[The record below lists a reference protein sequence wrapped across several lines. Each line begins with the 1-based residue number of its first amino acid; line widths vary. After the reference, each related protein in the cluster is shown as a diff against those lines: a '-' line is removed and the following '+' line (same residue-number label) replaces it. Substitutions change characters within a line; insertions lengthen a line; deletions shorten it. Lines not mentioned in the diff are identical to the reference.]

1 MGNQVDN
8 RVVQLEMQND
18 SFEKGANQSIKTL
31 DKLDNAL
38 NLKNGKRSFSEV
50 EAAAEKCNFSPLLGA
65 ADKVIGKFSALEI
78 AGITALSN
86 ITNRAVNA
94 GINLAKSL
102 SVDQITSGFSKYQ
115 QKTANVQTL
124 VNSTGKSIDEINQY
138 LDRLMWFSDETSYG
152 FTDMTQ
158 ALATMVNAGGDIDK
172 IVPMIEGMANA
183 TAFAG
188 KGAAEFNRV
197 IYNLNQSYSQGFL
210 TYMDWKSV
218 QMAGANS
225 KQLVETL
232 IRAGEEAGTIK
243 KGEVTID
250 NFTSTLSKRWANRE
264 VMEKAFGYFDEMT
277 QKAYEM
283 IGTVDEQGNKIEN
296 ATQAYDIL
304 AKKYDGVSINAAK
317 AAQEAKSLNEAI
329 DSTKDAVSSG
339 WMRTFEIIIGDYEQA
354 KELWSSVAD
363 GLWTIFAGGFEARN
377 TMLQEAFQT
386 EPVEDYAKSLEK
398 AGIKF
403 DEFRHKMAKAY
414 ADKVGMPEW
423 MTFTDFEATISKATN
438 FSELLKESWVN
449 SSLLEQTIGQFTPK
463 ISEAATETKE
473 LSLNVKDIIN
483 DVKAGKYGKTLAE
496 QQQNLIA
503 AGIDGSSL
511 GKDWLSKWRT
521 AVTNNNKKALQE
533 INKSLS
539 KTVTTT
545 VESTEALEGQ
555 AEAFDELKQKAKDF
569 DNSYYASNSGRTI
582 MLAGIANVLKAI
594 GDRLG
599 TVKDAWD
606 EAFPMITAERL
617 KGMLITFHRFSETLK
632 MSEAEGHLIAAV
644 SNRVFANLSKIK
656 DILGSIGSVAMSAIK
671 LGGRFGDWFIHLK
684 PVQEALGRI
693 KDYLK
698 FFDNNFG
705 GGLKRINNS
714 LRGLK
719 SYIDQIVKG
728 DFDKLVEKFKKLGRY
743 MAPFVNA
750 WNEIKTVST
759 PVITA
764 IGTFLT
770 KVWNEFATAAM
781 PVITSIKSFFMGI
794 GGWIYTNAVNPFGKF
809 ISSVA
814 NSEKPI
820 ETLINGVKAFGKN
833 TYDAIKMFGLFA
845 LDSVYE
851 KLPDKVKK
859 LGTLFQPVI
868 SLFSKVSSSI
878 KSFFMDI
885 GGWINTNAIAP
896 FAEFIKSVVNSEK
909 PIDTLIYGIRTF
921 NSYMYHTIKSFNR
934 ASSKK
939 LAKFFSPLIS
949 GWKKLKLAS
958 APVIAGISQFFVNL
972 GTWIN
977 LKAIQPFAEFVSS
990 VIHSEKP
997 IQTLIDGIKQFGS
1010 NAFASIKK
1018 VIDAVKNFKFS
1029 DAISKLSDKFPAVA
1043 TAIDKVSEAFKKLTT
1058 NADGT
1063 KKSLDFS
1070 KVISAITFAGLIG
1083 AVAELAHALTTIQKA
1098 ADTIKTTFA
1107 NINKVVTRKFT
1118 NRFEKNVY
1126 AVAYAVVAFAASIY
1140 VLSKIP
1146 EEKLKAAVGSILAL
1160 MVALGVLSA
1169 VMTLVAKR
1177 LSNKN
1182 IKALNGL
1189 AKPMLALSTSL
1200 LILSLAA
1207 KKMSSAFDGL
1217 TGFEETMTRVVG
1229 ILALVGGLGL
1239 ELIGFATL
1247 MMLMKGK
1254 IAASAIVLVVIA
1266 TAILM
1271 MASAINSIAD
1281 VKLSDDAKLILDRI
1295 IMVGA
1300 IVAAIASFGNPAN
1313 VKGFSTFTNIIVS
1326 LAALAAAMYFGM
1338 LALQKMKEFK
1348 YEDVINSLDKVAII
1362 LGIVIGL
1369 GFILQLLSKSIQPIT
1384 KAIAR
1389 LSIAVFALIGAMYL
1403 ISLLVGKLSAMAD
1416 TGNIDAGVRAMTS
1429 IALAVAMLMAVMGA
1443 SLKISGNSAKG
1454 AIKMATS
1461 LLIVVVAMASMV
1473 AVLKVIDVMFSGMT
1487 ARSIAKIAHIFGGIV
1502 VVIAALALAI
1512 GYAGKLGEGKGIG
1525 VLIAALAGIVVLTAV
1540 LIVLT
1545 NFNFMQL
1552 LPGLIAIIVV
1562 AAAIGGVM
1570 LAVGK
1575 AVAAANKNGKGASGL
1590 LAAAFVLIS
1599 IGAALAIVAS
1609 QPWLNIVLA
1618 GAAMVAALWFVSAA
1632 IRYLGETKINWQSLG
1647 AIAAAIA
1654 VLLTIAFAIKTVVPA
1669 LIAIT
1674 SVPWQSLLVNTL
1686 ILVGA
1691 IGILVAGFM
1700 LLSTFVGTVPPAIAV
1715 LAVVAVTLVAIGVL
1729 FVAFAASMAILA
1741 NVNYGAIATGL
1752 LLCIDPMSQIGT
1764 IAIGLILG
1772 AVGVALFAGAIAL
1785 LGLAGKYSA
1794 AGITAF
1800 GIALEYL
1807 LGILSAVGN
1816 AVQNSN
1822 GSIIGALAN
1831 LRGELATSAE
1841 SVEKDASRMKT
1852 ALSNINSADV
1862 IDAEGLFG
1870 DAKSAVSQMADGI
1883 DQNSGEIKNAAVGAI
1898 TSAGEAATQ
1907 EAGVQGKTAGEA
1919 FAANYYAAKEAGYQN
1934 MLIGQD
1940 GVGFTR
1946 MDPNMG
1952 MTNAPAKQEAQAA
1965 PKTSPTEMVKSWL
1978 GNMGT
1983 DLANYDFSSMASS
1996 FGGNLM
2002 SSIGTYLSGTGI
2014 NDFMTQLT
2022 GTFSEG
2028 DFTGVTDT
2036 IANVFGIDLT
2046 NSLSNQESTD
2056 AMKDAGEELMDKAT
2070 EGAKKVDASP
2080 AGTEWA
2086 NEVGSG
2092 MSGQKG
2098 ALESIARSLANAA
2111 MAAFKANW
2119 HPESLMSMASYAS
2132 YDDDVAVYSDD
2143 YDVEPM
2149 SITPVLDMSEVDAA
2163 VDDFGS
2169 VYTPTIRP
2177 TLDMSGADPA
2187 YANVSAV
2194 SARNTQKESGYE
2206 VETTRGTEQ
2215 PSSVNFVQNNYSPK
2229 NLSRVDIYR
2238 QTRNQLDMF
2247 EGMIKKK

>member
-473 LSLNVKDIIN
+473 LSLNVKDIVK

-555 AEAFDELKQKAKDF
+555 AEVFDELKQKAKDF

-599 TVKDAWD
+599 TVKNAWD

-656 DILGSIGSVAMSAIK
+656 DILGSIDSVAMSAIK

-693 KDYLK
+693 KDYLGII
-698 FFDNNFG
+698 DD
-705 GGLKRINNS
+705 GLGSGLDSVNNS
-714 LRGLK
+714 IRNFAVYL
-719 SYIDQIVKG
+719 DQIDNG
-728 DFDKLVEKFKKLGRY
+728 DFDKL
-743 MAPFVNA
+743 
-750 WNEIKTVST
+750 
-759 PVITA
+759 
-764 IGTFLT
+764 
-770 KVWNEFATAAM
+770 
-781 PVITSIKSFFMGI
+781 
-794 GGWIYTNAVNPFGKF
+794 
-809 ISSVA
+809 
-814 NSEKPI
+814 
-820 ETLINGVKAFGKN
+820 
-833 TYDAIKMFGLFA
+833 
-845 LDSVYE
+845 
-851 KLPDKVKK
+851 PDK
-859 LGTLFQPVI
+859 F
-868 SLFSKVSSSI
+868 
-878 KSFFMDI
+878 
-885 GGWINTNAIAP
+885 
-896 FAEFIKSVVNSEK
+896 
-909 PIDTLIYGIRTF
+909 
-921 NSYMYHTIKSFNR
+921 
-934 ASSKK
+934 KK
-939 LAKFFSPLIS
+939 LAKFFSPVIA
-949 GWKKLKLAS
+949 GWKKLKKAS
-958 APVIAGISQFFVNL
+958 VPVIASIGNFLMNS
-972 GTWIN
+972 GMWIYSN
-977 LKAIQPFAEFVSS
+977 VITPFAEFVSS

-1029 DAISKLSDKFPAVA
+1029 DVISKLSNKFPAVA
-1043 TAIDKVSEAFKKLTT
+1043 AAIDKVSEAFKKLTT

-1063 KKSLDFS
+1063 KKSLDFG

-1160 MVALGVLSA
+1160 MVALGILSA
-1169 VMTLVAKR
+1169 VMTFVAKR

-1369 GFILQLLSKSIQPIT
+1369 GFILQRLSKSIQPIT

-1416 TGNIDAGVRAMTS
+1416 TGNIDAGVRAMIS

-1443 SLKISGNSAKG
+1443 SLKISGNDAKG

-1461 LLIVVVAMASMV
+1461 LLIIVVAMAGIV
-1473 AVLKVIDVMFSGMT
+1473 AVLKMIDLAFGNMT

-1502 VVIAALALAI
+1502 LVIAALSLAI

-1540 LIVLT
+1540 LIILT
-1545 NFNFMQL
+1545 NFSWSQL
-1552 LPGLIAIIVV
+1552 WPGLVAIIGV
-1562 AAAIGGVM
+1562 AAAIGLVM
-1570 LAVGK
+1570 FAVGK
-1575 AVAAANKNGKGASGL
+1575 AAAAANKNGKGTRGL
-1590 LAAAFVLIS
+1590 LAAARVLIS
-1599 IGAALAIVAS
+1599 VGAAL
-1609 QPWLNIVLA
+1609 
-1618 GAAMVAALWFVSAA
+1618 
-1632 IRYLGETKINWQSLG
+1632 
-1647 AIAAAIA
+1647 A
-1654 VLLTIAFAIKTVVPA
+1654 VLLTIAFAIKLVVPA

-1741 NVNYGAIATGL
+1741 NVNYGAIVTGL

-1862 IDAEGLFG
+1862 IDTEGLLG

-1907 EAGVQGKTAGEA
+1907 EAGIQGKTAGEA

-1934 MLIGQD
+1934 MLMGQD
-1940 GVGFTR
+1940 GIGFTR

-1952 MTNAPAKQEAQAA
+1952 MTNAPAKQEEQEA
-1965 PKTSPTEMVKSWL
+1965 PKTNPTEMVKSWL

>member
-50 EAAAEKCNFSPLLGA
+50 EAAAEKCNFSPLLSA

-94 GINLAKSL
+94 GISLAKSL
-102 SVDQITSGFSKYQ
+102 SIDQITSGFSKYQ
-115 QKTANVQTL
+115 QKTSNVQTL

-339 WMRTFEIIIGDYEQA
+339 WMRTFEIIIGNYDQA

-377 TMLQEAFQT
+377 AMLQEAFQT

-403 DEFRHKMAKAY
+403 DEFKHKMARAY
-414 ADKVGMPEW
+414 ADKVGMPGW
-423 MTFTDFEATISKATN
+423 MTFNDFEATLSKATN

-449 SSLLEQTIGQFTPK
+449 SSLLGKTVEQFAPN
-463 ISEAATETKE
+463 ISEAVTETKE
-473 LSLNVKDIIN
+473 LSLNVKDVIK

-503 AGIDGSSL
+503 AGIDGSAL

-521 AVTNNNKKALQE
+521 AVTNNNKKAINE
-533 INKSLS
+533 INKSLA

-555 AEAFDELKQKAKDF
+555 AEVFDELKQKAKDF

-606 EAFPMITAERL
+606 EAFPMITADRL
-617 KGMLITFHRFSETLK
+617 KEMLVTFHRFSETLK
-632 MSEAEGHLIAAV
+632 MSEAEGNAIAAV
-644 SNRVFANLSKIK
+644 SNRVFANLSKVK
-656 DILGSIGSVAMSAIK
+656 DILGGVGQVALSALK
-671 LGGRFGDWFIHLK
+671 LGGRFSGWFVKLDF
-684 PVQEALGRI
+684 VQEALEKI
-693 KDYLK
+693 KDRLGIIDDGIGSGLDRANAAIRDFAKYL
-698 FFDNNFG
+698 
-705 GGLKRINNS
+705 
-714 LRGLK
+714 
-719 SYIDQIVKG
+719 DQIGKG
-728 DFDKLVEKFKKLGRY
+728 DFDTLPAKFKELARF
-743 MAPFVNA
+743 MTPFVNA
-750 WNEIKTVST
+750 WKRLRSAAE
-759 PVITA
+759 PVIA
-764 IGTFLT
+764 SIGTFL
-770 KVWNEFATAAM
+770 VN
-781 PVITSIKSFFMGI
+781 SGN
-794 GGWIYTNAVNPFGKF
+794 WIY
-809 ISSVA
+809 S
-814 NSEKPI
+814 
-820 ETLINGVKAFGKN
+820 
-833 TYDAIKMFGLFA
+833 
-845 LDSVYE
+845 
-851 KLPDKVKK
+851 
-859 LGTLFQPVI
+859 
-868 SLFSKVSSSI
+868 
-878 KSFFMDI
+878 
-885 GGWINTNAIAP
+885 NAIHP
-896 FAEFIKSVVNSEK
+896 F
-909 PIDTLIYGIRTF
+909 T
-921 NSYMYHTIKSFNR
+921 
-934 ASSKK
+934 
-939 LAKFFSPLIS
+939 
-949 GWKKLKLAS
+949 
-958 APVIAGISQFFVNL
+958 
-972 GTWIN
+972 
-977 LKAIQPFAEFVSS
+977 EFVSS

-997 IQTLIDGIKQFGS
+997 IQTLIDGMKQFG
-1010 NAFASIKK
+1010 NKAFASIKK
-1018 VIDAVKNFKFS
+1018 VIDAVRNFKFS
-1029 DAISKLSDKFPAVA
+1029 DAISKLSNKFPGIA
-1043 TAIDKVSEAFKKLTT
+1043 TAIDKVSEAFKNLTT
-1058 NADGT
+1058 NADDT
-1063 KKSLDFS
+1063 KKALDFG
-1070 KVISAITFAGLIG
+1070 KVISAVTFAGLI
-1083 AVAELAHALTTIQKA
+1083 IIA
-1098 ADTIKTTFA
+1098 ADLVKALNNVSKASEAIKGTATVFTSTITNTNKLITKRLA
-1107 NINKVVTRKFT
+1107 NDFDRHLRTI
-1118 NRFEKNVY
+1118 
-1126 AVAYAVVAFAASIY
+1126 AGAIVAFSVSVFI
-1140 VLSKIP
+1140 LSKVP
-1146 EEKLKAAVGSILAL
+1146 EGRLLACVGTIVAL
-1160 MVALGVLSA
+1160 MVVLGALSA
-1169 VMTLVAKR
+1169 FMVSSAKKLTGKDVKR
-1177 LSNKN
+1177 LQS
-1182 IKALNGL
+1182 L
-1189 AKPMLALSTSL
+1189 AKPMLALSVSL
-1200 LILSLAA
+1200 LILGSAV
-1207 KKMSSAFDGL
+1207 KKMATAFDGI
-1217 TGFEETMTRVVG
+1217 TGFKETITRAIG
-1229 ILALVGGLGL
+1229 ILLLIGGLGL
-1239 ELIGFATL
+1239 EIVGLAAL
-1247 MMLMKGK
+1247 MSLMRGK
-1254 IAASAIVLVVIA
+1254 VEAAAIVMILIA
-1266 TAILM
+1266 TAILIM
-1271 MASAINSIAD
+1271 SGALNSVKDI
-1281 VKLSDDAKLILDRI
+1281 KLSDDAKMIFGLIVI
-1295 IMVGA
+1295 VGLIVSA
-1300 IVAAIASFGNPAN
+1300 ISVFTSSN
-1313 VKGFSTFTNIIVS
+1313 VKGFSTFTNIVVS
-1326 LAALAAAMYFGM
+1326 LAAIAAGIYFTM
-1338 LALQKMKEFK
+1338 LAFEKLKTFNFTE
-1348 YEDVINSLDKVAII
+1348 
-1362 LGIVIGL
+1362 
-1369 GFILQLLSKSIQPIT
+1369 LLSKLGDVAVIFGILIGIGFVLQIVGRFIQPMT
-1384 KAIAR
+1384 KAIAQ
-1389 LSIAVFALIGAMYL
+1389 LSIGILALVGAMYL
-1403 ISLLVGKLSAMAD
+1403 VTLLVEKIANMKNTENLGGAVSAMA
-1416 TGNIDAGVRAMTS
+1416 T
-1429 IALAVAMLMAVMGA
+1429 IALSVAMLMLVLGA
-1443 SLKISGNSAKG
+1443 ALKISGNNAKG

-1461 LLIVVVAMASMV
+1461 MILITIAIAMLVGQLKIIDMLMGGMSTKHIIKLGLILAGLAS
-1473 AVLKVIDVMFSGMT
+1473 I
-1487 ARSIAKIAHIFGGIV
+1487 IAG
-1502 VVIAALALAI
+1502 LAI
-1512 GYAGKLGEGKGIG
+1512 AVGFAGKLGGGKGIG
-1525 VLIAALAGIVVLTAV
+1525 VLIAAIAGIVVLSAVLILLTNFPFTTILASAVGIFLVAAAIAAVMIAIGFAVKVATKETKGIGGLIAAAV
-1540 LIVLT
+1540 LIVALGVSLMLVAKMPWQGMIAGVLAMVVVMAALCGAIWALSKI
-1545 NFNFMQL
+1545 NLNVKSL
-1552 LPGLIAIIVV
+1552 L
-1562 AAAIGGVM
+1562 AIGS
-1570 LAVGK
+1570 AI
-1575 AVAAANKNGKGASGL
+1575 A
-1590 LAAAFVLIS
+1590 LI
-1599 IGAALAIVAS
+1599 
-1609 QPWLNIVLA
+1609 
-1618 GAAMVAALWFVSAA
+1618 
-1632 IRYLGETKINWQSLG
+1632 G
-1647 AIAAAIA
+1647 AIAAAIY
-1654 VLLTIAFAIKTVVPA
+1654 VIVPA
-1669 LIAIT
+1669 LATLAELPTMQLLKNAAIM
-1674 SVPWQSLLVNTL
+1674 VVAIGLLVAAFAGL
-1686 ILVGA
+1686 SMLVGS
-1691 IGILVAGFM
+1691 L
-1700 LLSTFVGTVPPAIAV
+1700 PPAIAV
-1715 LAVVAVTLVAIGVL
+1715 LAVLAVTLVAIGVL

-1807 LGILSAVGN
+1807 LGILSAIGN

-1822 GSIIGALAN
+1822 GNIIGALAN
-1831 LRGELATSAE
+1831 LRGELALSAE

-1852 ALSNINSADV
+1852 ALGDIASSDV
-1862 IDAEGLFG
+1862 IDTGGLLG
-1870 DAKSAVSQMADGI
+1870 DAKTAVSQMADGI
-1883 DQNSGEIKNAAVGAI
+1883 DHNSGEIKSAAVGAVA
-1898 TSAGEAATQ
+1898 SAGEAATQ
-1907 EAGVQGKTAGEA
+1907 EASTQGKTAGEA

-1934 MLIGQD
+1934 MLMGQD
-1940 GVGFTR
+1940 GTGFTR
-1946 MDPNMG
+1946 MDPNAG
-1952 MTNAPAKQEAQAA
+1952 MTNAPAKKEPQAE
-1965 PKTSPTEMVKSWL
+1965 PKTSPMDMVTGWI
-1978 GNMGT
+1978 GEMGT
-1983 DLANYDFSSMASS
+1983 GLANYDFSSMASM
-1996 FGGNLM
+1996 FGGNFM
-2002 SSIGTYLSGTGI
+2002 SSFGTYLSGTGL

-2022 GTFSEG
+2022 GSFSEG
-2028 DFTGVTDT
+2028 DFSSLTDM
-2036 IANVFGIDLT
+2036 IANTFGIDLT
-2046 NSLSNQESTD
+2046 NSLTNQESTD
-2056 AMKDAGEELMDKAT
+2056 AMKDAGEELLDKAT
-2070 EGAKKVDASP
+2070 DGAKKVDASP

-2092 MSGQKG
+2092 MSSQQG
-2098 ALESIARSLANAA
+2098 ALESIARRLANAA
-2111 MAAFKANW
+2111 TAAFKANW
-2119 HPESLMSMASYAS
+2119 HPESFMSTASYAS
-2132 YDDDVAVYSDD
+2132 YDDDVAAYSDD

-2206 VETTRGTEQ
+2206 VETTRGAEQ

-2238 QTRNQLDMF
+2238 QTKNQLDMF

>member
-50 EAAAEKCNFSPLLGA
+50 EAAAEKCNFSPLLNA

-94 GINLAKSL
+94 GINMAKSL

-250 NFTSTLSKRWANRE
+250 NFTRTLSKRWANRE

-304 AKKYDGVSINAAK
+304 AKKYNGVSINAAK
-317 AAQEAKSLNEAI
+317 AAQEAKSLTEAI

-339 WMRTFEIIIGDYEQA
+339 WMRTFEIIIGNYDQA

-377 TMLQEAFQT
+377 DMLQEAFQT

-449 SSLLEQTIGQFTPK
+449 SSLLGKTIEQFAPEIGSAGK
-463 ISEAATETKE
+463 ATKA
-473 LSLNVKDIIN
+473 LSVDIREVLKDVN
-483 DVKAGKYGKTLAE
+483 SGKYGYGIA
-496 QQQNLIA
+496 QQQKNLIK
-503 AGIDGSSL
+503 AGIDGSAL
-511 GKDWLSKWRT
+511 GKNWLRQWYNAVGSKSKKG
-521 AVTNNNKKALQE
+521 NKAIEE
-533 INKSLS
+533 INKSLN
-539 KTVTTT
+539 TT
-545 VESTEALEGQ
+545 VETVEFTSEAY
-555 AEAFDELKQKAKDF
+555 DELKQKAKDF

-599 TVKDAWD
+599 TVKNAWD

-656 DILGSIGSVAMSAIK
+656 DILGSIGSVAISAIK

-693 KDYLK
+693 KDYLGII
-698 FFDNNFG
+698 DD
-705 GGLKRINNS
+705 GLGSGLDSVNNS
-714 LRGLK
+714 IRNFAIYL
-719 SYIDQIVKG
+719 DQIDNG
-728 DFDKLVEKFKKLGRY
+728 DFDKL
-743 MAPFVNA
+743 
-750 WNEIKTVST
+750 
-759 PVITA
+759 
-764 IGTFLT
+764 
-770 KVWNEFATAAM
+770 
-781 PVITSIKSFFMGI
+781 
-794 GGWIYTNAVNPFGKF
+794 
-809 ISSVA
+809 
-814 NSEKPI
+814 
-820 ETLINGVKAFGKN
+820 
-833 TYDAIKMFGLFA
+833 
-845 LDSVYE
+845 
-851 KLPDKVKK
+851 PDK
-859 LGTLFQPVI
+859 F
-868 SLFSKVSSSI
+868 
-878 KSFFMDI
+878 
-885 GGWINTNAIAP
+885 
-896 FAEFIKSVVNSEK
+896 
-909 PIDTLIYGIRTF
+909 
-921 NSYMYHTIKSFNR
+921 
-934 ASSKK
+934 KK
-939 LAKFFSPLIS
+939 LAKFFSPVIA
-949 GWKKLKLAS
+949 GWKKLKKAS
-958 APVIAGISQFFVNL
+958 LPVIASIGNFLMNS
-972 GTWIN
+972 GMWIYSN
-977 LKAIQPFAEFVSS
+977 VITPFAEFVSS

-1010 NAFASIKK
+1010 NAFALIKK

-1029 DAISKLSDKFPAVA
+1029 DAISELSNKFPAVA

-1160 MVALGVLSA
+1160 MVALGILSA
-1169 VMTLVAKR
+1169 VMTFVAKR

-1369 GFILQLLSKSIQPIT
+1369 GFILQRLSKSIQPIT

-1416 TGNIDAGVRAMTS
+1416 TGNIDAGVRAMIS

-1443 SLKISGNSAKG
+1443 SLKISGNDAKG

-1461 LLIVVVAMASMV
+1461 LLIIVVAMAGIV
-1473 AVLKVIDVMFSGMT
+1473 AVLKTIDLAFGNMT

-1502 VVIAALALAI
+1502 LVIAALSLAI

-1525 VLIAALAGIVVLTAV
+1525 VLIAALADIVVLTAV
-1540 LIVLT
+1540 LIILT
-1545 NFNFMQL
+1545 NFSWSQL
-1552 LPGLIAIIVV
+1552 WPGLVAIIGV
-1562 AAAIGGVM
+1562 AAAIGLVM
-1570 LAVGK
+1570 FAVGK
-1575 AVAAANKNGKGASGL
+1575 AVAAANKNGKGTRGL
-1590 LAAAFVLIS
+1590 LAAALVLIS
-1599 IGAALAIVAS
+1599 VGAALAIVAS
-1609 QPWLNIVLA
+1609 QPWGSI
-1618 GAAMVAALWFVSAA
+1618 VAAGIVMVVALAAVSWA
-1632 IRYLGETKINWQSLG
+1632 ISYLSKTKVNLQSLG
-1647 AIAAAIA
+1647 AIVAAIA
-1654 VLLTIAFAIKTVVPA
+1654 VLLTIAFAIKLVVPA

-1741 NVNYGAIATGL
+1741 NVNYGAIVTGL

-1831 LRGELATSAE
+1831 LRGELAASAE

-1862 IDAEGLFG
+1862 IDTEGLLG

-1907 EAGVQGKTAGEA
+1907 EAGIQGKTAGEA

-1934 MLIGQD
+1934 MLMGQD
-1940 GVGFTR
+1940 GIGFTR

-1952 MTNAPAKQEAQAA
+1952 MTNAPAKQEEQEA
-1965 PKTSPTEMVKSWL
+1965 PKTNPTEMVKSWL
-1978 GNMGT
+1978 GTMGT

-2036 IANVFGIDLT
+2036 IANVFGLDLT
-2046 NSLSNQESTD
+2046 NSLTNQESTD
-2056 AMKDAGEELMDKAT
+2056 AMKDAGEEMMDKAT

-2080 AGTEWA
+2080 AGVEWA

-2098 ALESIARSLANAA
+2098 AIESIARSLANAA

-2132 YDDDVAVYSDD
+2132 YDDDVAAYSDD

-2163 VDDFGS
+2163 VDDFGT

>member
-403 DEFRHKMAKAY
+403 DEFKHKMAQAY

-423 MTFTDFEATISKATN
+423 MTQTDFEATITKATT

-449 SSLLEQTIGQFTPK
+449 SSLLEQTIGQFTPN
-463 ISEAATETKE
+463 ISEAVTETKE
-473 LSLNVKDIIN
+473 LSLNVKDIIK

-503 AGIDGSSL
+503 AGIDGSVM

-533 INKSLS
+533 INASLS

-545 VESTEALEGQ
+545 VESTEALEDQ
-555 AEAFDELKQKAKDF
+555 SEAFNELKQKAKDF

-582 MLAGIANVLKAI
+582 MLAGIANVLTAI

-632 MSEAEGHLIAAV
+632 MSEAEGNLIAAV

-656 DILGSIGSVAMSAIK
+656 DILGSISSVAMSVIK
-671 LGGRFGDWFIHLK
+671 LGVRFSDWFIHLK
-684 PVQEALGRI
+684 PVQEALGII
-693 KDYLK
+693 KEHLGIID
-698 FFDNNFG
+698 D
-705 GGLKRINNS
+705 GLGSGLESVNNS
-714 LRGLK
+714 IRNFAMYL
-719 SYIDQIVKG
+719 DQIGKG
-728 DFDKLVEKFKKLGRY
+728 DFDKL
-743 MAPFVNA
+743 P
-750 WNEIKTVST
+750 
-759 PVITA
+759 
-764 IGTFLT
+764 
-770 KVWNEFATAAM
+770 
-781 PVITSIKSFFMGI
+781 
-794 GGWIYTNAVNPFGKF
+794 GKF
-809 ISSVA
+809 
-814 NSEKPI
+814 
-820 ETLINGVKAFGKN
+820 
-833 TYDAIKMFGLFA
+833 
-845 LDSVYE
+845 
-851 KLPDKVKK
+851 
-859 LGTLFQPVI
+859 
-868 SLFSKVSSSI
+868 
-878 KSFFMDI
+878 
-885 GGWINTNAIAP
+885 
-896 FAEFIKSVVNSEK
+896 
-909 PIDTLIYGIRTF
+909 
-921 NSYMYHTIKSFNR
+921 
-934 ASSKK
+934 KK
-939 LAKFFSPLIS
+939 LAKFFSPVVA
-949 GWKKLKLAS
+949 GWNKLKKAS
-958 APVIAGISQFFVNL
+958 APVIASVGNFLMNS
-972 GTWIN
+972 GMWIYSN
-977 LKAIQPFAEFVSS
+977 VITPFAEFVSS

-997 IQTLIDGIKQFGS
+997 IQTLIDGMKTFGS
-1010 NAFASIKK
+1010 NTLASIKK
-1018 VIDAVKNFKFS
+1018 VLAAIRGFNIS
-1029 DAISKLSDKFPAVA
+1029 TLISKLSDKFPAVA
-1043 TAIDKVSEAFKKLTT
+1043 AAIDKVSEAFKKLTT

-1083 AVAELAHALTTIQKA
+1083 VVAELAHALTTIQKA

-1126 AVAYAVVAFAASIY
+1126 AVAYAVVTFAASIY

-1160 MVALGVLSA
+1160 MVALGILSA
-1169 VMTLVAKR
+1169 VMTFVAKR

-1207 KKMSSAFDGL
+1207 KKMSSAFEGL
-1217 TGFEETMTRVVG
+1217 TGFKETMTRVVG

-1416 TGNIDAGVRAMTS
+1416 TGNIDAGVRAMVN

-1443 SLKISGNSAKG
+1443 SLKISGNDAKG

-1545 NFNFMQL
+1545 NFNILQL
-1552 LPGLIAIIVV
+1552 LPGLVAIAVV
-1562 AAAIGGVM
+1562 AGAIGGVM
-1570 LAVGK
+1570 IAIGK
-1575 AVAAANKNGKGASGL
+1575 AVAAANKNGKGTGGL

-1599 IGAALAIVAS
+1599 VGAALALVAS
-1609 QPWLNIVLA
+1609 QPWGSILA
-1618 GAAMVAALWFVSAA
+1618 AGLAMVAAILFISLA
-1632 IRYLGETKINWQSLG
+1632 IRYLSETKINWQSLG
-1647 AIAAAIA
+1647 AIVAAIA
-1654 VLLTIAFAIKTVVPA
+1654 VLLSIAYAIKLVVPA

-1674 SVPWQSLLVNTL
+1674 SVPWQSLLVNTI
-1686 ILVGA
+1686 ILVAA
-1691 IGILVAGFM
+1691 IGILVGGLM

-1807 LGILSAVGN
+1807 LGILSAIGN
-1816 AVQNSN
+1816 AFQNSN

-1831 LRGELATSAE
+1831 LRGELALSAE
-1841 SVEKDASRMKT
+1841 SVENDASRMKT
-1852 ALSNINSADV
+1852 ALGDIASSDV
-1862 IDAEGLFG
+1862 IDTDGLLG
-1870 DAKSAVSQMADGI
+1870 DAKTAVSQMADGI

-1919 FAANYYAAKEAGYQN
+1919 FAANYYAAKESGYQN

-1952 MTNAPAKQEAQAA
+1952 MTNAPAKQEEQVA

-2028 DFTGVTDT
+2028 DFTSVTDT
-2036 IANVFGIDLT
+2036 IANVFGLDLT
-2046 NSLSNQESTD
+2046 NSLTNQESTD
-2056 AMKDAGEELMDKAT
+2056 AMKDAGEEMMDKAT
-2070 EGAKKVDASP
+2070 DGAKKVDASP
-2080 AGTEWA
+2080 AGVEWA

-2092 MSGQKG
+2092 MSGQQG

-2163 VDDFGS
+2163 VDDFGT

-2194 SARNTQKESGYE
+2194 SAYNVQKESGYD
-2206 VETTRGTEQ
+2206 VETTRGSEQ